1 LSADVVRLLE
11 EGRYDRARDALQRML
26 RADPKNPHLLDA
38 LAVVHV
44 YLGEFD
50 RSIYFSQ
57 AALAILPRSG
67 PLLVTYANTLSK
79 QGKIALARA
88 QYEMACQAP
97 DAPASAWSGLSALM
111 CQEHDV
117 EQALRIAQQ
126 GLQRFPPT
134 GPLVEAYFSALNLSG
149 RAAMTV
155 QEAPRW
161 LALADSPMA
170 RVLVAVAAN
179 YADNLMV
186 DQVQALHR
194 DAGQA
199 FAKHFVPRQHDW
211 TMSRD
216 KARALRV
223 GILSSDLR
231 HHPVAAF
238 AEALFAG
245 HDRSKITLCV
255 FSTSGLED
263 DTTRRLRGYAAE
275 WASCAGKSEEAIRDQ
290 IIAKKIDVLVEWN
303 GLTNGHRMGVCAM
316 RAAPIQITY
325 CGYPNTTGLPGM
337 DYRLVDD
344 ATDPKGEAIWHSE
357 SLLYMDGCFLC
368 YTPAANRPATSLSA
382 SIDRPITFGSFN
394 ALAKISDH
402 SLRLWARA
410 LRAVPGAR
418 LLIKALGLKEPAA
431 REHLMERCVQVGMD
445 AARIELR
452 GPAPDASSHL
462 LAYLDVD
469 IALDT
474 VPYHGTTTTCEALS
488 MGVPVITLRG
498 DRHAAR
504 VGASVLTAAGFSEWI
519 ARDEVDFERIVT
531 AVSRLA
537 DLRTGRQDR
546 AARMLASSLCDAAAW
561 NQRFETAIRSA
572 WAMWCDGGNS
582 KP

>member
-1 LSADVVRLLE
+1 MSADVVRLLE

-38 LAVVHV
+38 LAVVHA

-50 RSIYFSQ
+50 RSVFFSQ
-57 AALAILPRSG
+57 AALAIVPRSG

-79 QGKIALARA
+79 QGKSAQARA
-88 QYEMACQAP
+88 QYEKACQAP
-97 DAPASAWSGLSALM
+97 DAPANAWSGLSALV

-117 EQALRIAQQ
+117 EQALVIAQQ

-186 DQVQALHR
+186 DQVQGLHR
-194 DAGQA
+194 DVGQA
-199 FAKHFVPRQHDW
+199 YAKHFVERQHGW

-216 KARALRV
+216 KTRALRV

-231 HHPVAAF
+231 NHPVAAF

-245 HDRSKITLCV
+245 HDQSKITLCV
-255 FSTSGLED
+255 FSASGQED
-263 DTTRRLRGYAAE
+263 DTTRRLRGHAAE
-275 WASCAGKSEEAIRDQ
+275 WAQCAGKSEEAIRDQ
-290 IIAKKIDVLVEWN
+290 IIAKKIDVLVECN

-316 RAAPIQITY
+316 RAAPIQMTY

-344 ATDPKGEAIWHSE
+344 ATDPKSTAIWHSE
-357 SLLYMDGCFLC
+357 SLLHMDGCFLC
-368 YTPAANRPATSLSA
+368 YTPAAERPAASLSV

-402 SLRLWARA
+402 SLRLWAGA

-418 LLIKALGLKEPAA
+418 LLIKAVGLKESAA
-431 REHLMERCVQVGMD
+431 REHLLERCVQAGMD
-445 AARIELR
+445 RARIEVR
-452 GPAPDASSHL
+452 GPTLEAASHL
-462 LAYLDVD
+462 QAYLDVD

-474 VPYHGTTTTCEALS
+474 VPYNGTTTTCEALI

-504 VGASVLTAAGFSEWI
+504 VGASVLTAAGHSGWI
-519 ARDEVDFERIVT
+519 AGDEADFERIVIE
-531 AVSRLA
+531 VSGLA
-537 DLRTGRQDR
+537 DLRTGRQAR

-561 NQRFETAIRSA
+561 NRRFETAIRSA
-572 WAMWCDGGNS
+572 WATWCDGGKD